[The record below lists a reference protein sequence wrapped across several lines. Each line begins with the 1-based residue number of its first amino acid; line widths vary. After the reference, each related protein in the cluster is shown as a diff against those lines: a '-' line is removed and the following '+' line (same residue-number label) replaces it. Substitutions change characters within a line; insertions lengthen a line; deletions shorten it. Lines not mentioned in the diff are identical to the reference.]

1 MNIQTNCQQVSEI
14 KTNVLIVDDDSDIRS
29 LLSEFLDSNGLH
41 AFQAGNGDEMWA
53 ILKSETID
61 LVVLDLNL
69 PVTNGLDLC
78 REMRATSRLPVIMLT
93 AKTHPIDRIIGL
105 ETGADDYV
113 CKPFEPLELLS
124 RIRSVL
130 RRARADADEVGSE
143 QEPVRIHFAG
153 WTLDL
158 VARHLNNPQGVVVS
172 LSAAEYRLLK
182 IMLDRP
188 NRVLSRDQLMD
199 LLHGRDASHFD
210 RSVDLQI
217 SRVRQKIEADS
228 KSPAIIKTV
237 RNEGYVLTA
246 AIKIGYR

>member
-1 MNIQTNCQQVSEI
+1 MQPFSDMRTQ
-14 KTNVLIVDDDSDIRS
+14 VLIVDDDNDIRT
-29 LLSEFLDSNGLH
+29 LLSEFLDDNGLRT
-41 AFQAGNGDEMWA
+41 FQAADGDETLET
-53 ILKSETID
+53 LKSGTID
-61 LVVLDLNL
+61 LIVLDLNL
-69 PVTNGLDLC
+69 PGINGLDLC
-78 REMRATSRLPVIMLT
+78 RKIRADSSVPIIMLT

-130 RRARADADEVGSE
+130 RRAKSGTIDATTA
-143 QEPVRIHFAG
+143 QEAVRIHFSD

-158 VARHLNNPQGVVVS
+158 VARHLINPGGVVVS

-182 IMLDRP
+182 IFLERP
-188 NRVLSRDQLMD
+188 NRILNRDQLMD

-228 KSPAIIKTV
+228 KASQIIKTV
-237 RNEGYVLTA
+237 RNEGYILTA
-246 AIKIGYR
+246 AVKTGYQ